1 MIDHVFKLYNSAPF
15 PIPTWIRDSDLTQ
28 VVCKKLSITNHYMIY
43 THKKHNKL
51 LKNSREIS
59 LINFKTR
66 KLIFSKGKAR
76 FHKLECDYFLGVKEC
91 TLLVID
97 GIKASRILQTY
108 DLDSESLEL
117 DAPTVPEVPDVTAE
131 QNQK

>member
-66 KLIFSKGKAR
+66 KLILAR

-91 TLLVID
+91 TLLVIE
-97 GIKASRILQTY
+97 GIKVSRIFRRMI
-108 DLDSESLEL
+108 
-117 DAPTVPEVPDVTAE
+117 
-131 QNQK
+131 